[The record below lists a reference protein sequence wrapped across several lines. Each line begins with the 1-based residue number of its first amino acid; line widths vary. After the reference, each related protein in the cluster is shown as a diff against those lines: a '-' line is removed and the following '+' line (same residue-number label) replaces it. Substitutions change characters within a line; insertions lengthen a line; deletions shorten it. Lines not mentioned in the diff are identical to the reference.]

1 MARKERAYHEYQAA
15 SVRQLRIVGPVL
27 LLTLIFTVCCG
38 ILVCVFL
45 RASAASQAAQMYQAA
60 VQLCRNDAARLQAGD
75 VPEDGATRY
84 FDAALAPCAASD
96 AAYQVTY
103 TRSDTQTGAGTLC
116 TVTMAAGAPDAAA
129 VYTLTT
135 TVYLPAWAAE
145 GGA

>member
-1 MARKERAYHEYQAA
+1 MAHKERAYNEYQAA

-45 RASAASQAAQMYQAA
+45 RASAASQAAQTYQAA

-84 FDAALAPCAASD
+84 FDAALASCVASD

-103 TRSDTQTGAGTLC
+103 TRSDAQTGAGTLC

-129 VYTLTT
+129 VYSLTA

>member
-1 MARKERAYHEYQAA
+1 
-15 SVRQLRIVGPVL
+15 
-27 LLTLIFTVCCG
+27 
-38 ILVCVFL
+38 
-45 RASAASQAAQMYQAA
+45 MYQAA

-129 VYTLTT
+129 VYTLTA